1 MATFRRT
8 AALLLLASCASAYQR
23 DAAPTLASPRLWPR
37 PHTFTTSSDSL
48 PLSIS
53 PCGFQFD
60 VNTTAGDDSDAAAA
74 LADAAV
80 AIYRPIILRLSRAN
94 CGEDASDTDGGA
106 TNADAELMDP
116 SAAAS
121 LTHLS
126 LSIVA
131 NASFNTTASVNASAS
146 AAGGGSEGFELRI
159 GASDASLVA
168 ASYVGLLRGLETF
181 SQLVTVAVATS
192 PTSSSTSS
200 TSASVRSS
208 ARLSLAVPSHVLI
221 QDSPSFAYR
230 GVLVDCARNYIP
242 VASLKRVV
250 DALMFTKMNVLHL
263 HLTDSQSFPL
273 QVRMMGGR
281 MMGGG
286 DGGGDG

>member
-94 CGEDASDTDGGA
+94 CGEDASDPDGDA

-131 NASFNTTASVNASAS
+131 NASFNTTARVNASAS

-181 SQLVTVAVATS
+181 SQLVTVAAS
-192 PTSSSTSS
+192 PTSSTSS
-200 TSASVRSS
+200 SAV
-208 ARLSLAVPSHVLI
+208 RLSLAVPSHVLI

>member
-1 MATFRRT
+1 MATFRCT
-8 AALLLLASCASAYQR
+8 AALLLLASSASAYQR

-53 PCGFQFD
+53 PCAFQFD
-60 VNTTAGDDSDAAAA
+60 VNTTAGDDSDAAAAAA

-80 AIYRPIILRLSRAN
+80 AIYRPIILRLSRAR
-94 CGEDASDTDGGA
+94 CGEASDADGEASG
-106 TNADAELMDP
+106 
-116 SAAAS
+116 AAAS

-126 LSIVA
+126 LFIVA
-131 NASFNTTASVNASAS
+131 NASFNTTARVNASAS
-146 AAGGGSEGFELRI
+146 VGGGGSEGFELRI

-181 SQLVTVAVATS
+181 SQLVTVAVAAS
-192 PTSSSTSS
+192 PTSSTSS
-200 TSASVRSS
+200 SAL
-208 ARLSLAVPSHVLI
+208 RLSLAVPSHVLI
-221 QDSPSFAYR
+221 RDSPSFAYR
-230 GVLVDCARNYIP
+230 GVLVDCARNFIP

-273 QVRMMGGR
+273 QVRMMGGD
-281 MMGGG
+281 GG
-286 DGGGDG
+286 DGW